1 MINKLWEGDKRNL
14 IFLPFNFSNMII
26 EEKDFKI
33 IEHEKSYTL
42 LITKFGKEA
51 KDEEK
56 HKVYGYYTTIDSALK
71 AAYKYRSDKK
81 YPGKESPEKLK
92 ELYLR
97 LLNLKTKL
105 NFNIFKIDRP
115 TIILK
120 KKLLSHE

>member
-1 MINKLWEGDKRNL
+1 
-14 IFLPFNFSNMII
+14 MII

-81 YPGKESPEKLK
+81 YPGKESPEELK

-105 NFNIFKIDRP
+105 NFNIFKIDRS

-120 KKLLSHE
+120 KKLLSNE

>member
-1 MINKLWEGDKRNL
+1 
-14 IFLPFNFSNMII
+14 MII

-56 HKVYGYYTTIDSALK
+56 YKVYGYYTTIDSALK

-81 YPGKESPEKLK
+81 YPGKESPEELK

-97 LLNLKTKL
+97 LLNLKTKIFLSLL
-105 NFNIFKIDRP
+105 NVEDA
-115 TIILK
+115 IL
-120 KKLLSHE
+120 HTY